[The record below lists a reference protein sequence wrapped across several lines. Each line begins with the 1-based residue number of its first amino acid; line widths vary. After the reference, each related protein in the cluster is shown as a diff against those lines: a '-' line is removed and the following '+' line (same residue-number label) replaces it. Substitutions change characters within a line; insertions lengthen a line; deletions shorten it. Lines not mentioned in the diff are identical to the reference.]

1 MDLQL
6 LRIVLVVIAVA
17 VYMLH
22 VNGARATF
30 KTADDRKH
38 LSPPVLVM
46 MIGTLLSLY
55 NVLFAEMNP
64 RFVPVGCVGLIGAAA
79 LFEWARRSIR
89 GRTFTVFFTNDVPQF
104 VWTGGPYA
112 YVRHPF
118 YTSYLLS
125 YASVAIALRSVV
137 QALVFFAMVAFFW
150 TAAAREERKFANSS
164 FAAEY
169 AAYRSR
175 TGRFVPRLLPAT
187 P

>member
-1 MDLQL
+1 MDLQVE
-6 LRIVLVVIAVA
+6 RIALVVIAVA

-30 KTADDRKH
+30 KTAGDRKR

-46 MIGTLLSLY
+46 MIATLLSLY
-55 NVLFAEMNP
+55 NVAFAEINP
-64 RFVPVGCVGLIGAAA
+64 RLLVAGCAGLLGAAA

-125 YASVAIALRSVV
+125 YASVAIALRSVL
-137 QALVFFAMVAFFW
+137 QALLFFAMLAFFW

-169 AAYRSR
+169 AAYRR
-175 TGRFVPRLLPAT
+175 KTGRFVPRLIPAT